1 MNRVQFDAIAFAG
14 GGNRCYWQGGFWE
27 TFTARHPQTPRFVV
41 GVSAGAYQAAIAL
54 AGIGHRARRI
64 VFEACATNT
73 RTFDWSLLKQ
83 GKTPF
88 LVAGMYRDLLEQLFG
103 PAELEALRRAPPL
116 LVQLAHG
123 TLAPPGL
130 VALPAIGLYQLEKAL
145 TGAKHSSAGRYLG
158 LTPDWASTHDM
169 RQPGELVDALMATA
183 AVPPFMPVGRVAGRA
198 ALDGGLV
205 DNPPTLKLEEAEGAG
220 GRTLLIATRPG
231 APYETVGARTV
242 VRPSEVLGLSRFSVT
257 DAAGLR
263 AAYELGKRDGEV
275 FARRLLN
282 DAP

>member
-1 MNRVQFDAIAFAG
+1 M
-14 GGNRCYWQGGFWE
+14 
-27 TFTARHPQTPRFVV
+27 T
-41 GVSAGAYQAAIAL
+41 VSIPKQSITGRLQISSL
-54 AGIGHRARRI
+54 AGTIRI
-64 VFEACATNT
+64 P
-73 RTFDWSLLKQ
+73 RQ
-83 GKTPF
+83 GW
-88 LVAGMYRDLLEQLFG
+88 G
-103 PAELEALRRAPPL
+103 
-116 LVQLAHG
+116 G
-123 TLAPPGL
+123 TLFNDVPTLLNATIRTPMFGL
-130 VALPAIGLYQLEKAL
+130 
-145 TGAKHSSAGRYLG
+145 AGVL
-158 LTPDWASTHDM
+158 
-169 RQPGELVDALMATA
+169 
-183 AVPPFMPVGRVAGRA
+183 
-198 ALDGGLV
+198 